1 MGSGGTIIPL
11 SSPSRNHCGTDTT
24 GWLNGR
30 LPKKIGIIVN
40 ESICFASGSDECLIS
55 LQASVLCC
63 IGNFYIYFLS
73 PVSICNPRYCTT

>member
-1 MGSGGTIIPL
+1 MGSGGTIITL
-11 SSPSRNHCGTDTT
+11 SSPNRNHCGTDTT

-55 LQASVLCC
+55 LVFTNRSLGCMSGSSADTKARHFQHA
-63 IGNFYIYFLS
+63 
-73 PVSICNPRYCTT
+73 